1 MADRMDLT
9 TSGVFSAKVKRI
21 LFILVVYIILY
32 AILIIFL
39 YPYYHLVV
47 MATRNYETI
56 FTTPPPFIPGKDL
69 VNNLKILFS
78 EIPFGINILNSIVI
92 SSLATLSQVV
102 FCTMAA
108 FALVKYEFRFKKII
122 TTLVFASIMFPR
134 FLWIIPTF
142 QLMVWFKWVNTYFAM
157 FIPQIGNALG
167 LFILIQY
174 MKTSIPNAIMDS
186 AKIDGLSDF
195 QMLIHI
201 AFPLSKAGIGIL
213 ATYIFVTNW
222 NDFFYGL
229 IMLTNE
235 ITYTVPV
242 ALSVLN
248 GMHQQDV
255 LGPMFL
261 ANIISVIPVLL
272 AFLLFSR
279 KIIPNMLAGS
289 IKG

>member
-1 MADRMDLT
+1 MADSMELT
-9 TSGVFSAKVKRI
+9 TAGVFLTKVKRI
-21 LFILVVYIILY
+21 FFKIVVYIILF

-56 FTTPPPFIPGKDL
+56 FTKPPPFIPGKEL
-69 VNNLKILFS
+69 VDNMKILFS

-92 SSLATLSQVV
+92 SILATLSQVF

-122 TTLVFASIMFPR
+122 TTLVFISILFPR

-167 LFILIQY
+167 IFLMIQY
-174 MKTSIPNAIMDS
+174 MKTSIPDTIMDA
-186 AKIDGLSDF
+186 AKIDGLGDYR
-195 QMLIHI
+195 MLIHI
-201 AFPLSKAGIGIL
+201 VFPLSKAGIGIL
-213 ATYIFVTNW
+213 AIYTFVTNW

-235 ITYTVPV
+235 TTYTIPV

-248 GMHQQDV
+248 GMTGQRI

-272 AFLLFSR
+272 AFLLFAR

-289 IKG
+289 IKV